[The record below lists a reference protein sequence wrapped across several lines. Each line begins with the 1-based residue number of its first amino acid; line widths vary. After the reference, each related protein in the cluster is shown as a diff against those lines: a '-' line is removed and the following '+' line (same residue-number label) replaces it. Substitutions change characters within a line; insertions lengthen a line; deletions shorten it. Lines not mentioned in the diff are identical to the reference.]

1 MADTMRIPQIKDV
14 ENALR
19 IYYDRLEL
27 SNKDIRELF
36 PDVKSN
42 TTITRLKHIARD
54 LMVKESIFSLNPM
67 YVNTQSAFRAWG
79 IDPEDLEA
87 RLTKLRIM
95 KLTADR
101 QVDINA

>member
-1 MADTMRIPQIKDV
+1 MAYTMRIPQIKDV

-36 PDVKSN
+36 
-42 TTITRLKHIARD
+42 
-54 LMVKESIFSLNPM
+54 
-67 YVNTQSAFRAWG
+67 AWG

-87 RLTKLRIM
+87 RLTKLRRM
-95 KLTADR
+95 KLTSDR
-101 QVDINA
+101 QVDSNA

>member
-1 MADTMRIPQIKDV
+1 MRIPQIKNV

-19 IYYDRLEL
+19 IYYDRMEL
-27 SNKDIRELF
+27 SNKDI
-36 PDVKSN
+36 K
-42 TTITRLKHIARD
+42 
-54 LMVKESIFSLNPM
+54 
-67 YVNTQSAFRAWG
+67 AWG

-87 RLTKLRIM
+87 RLTKLRRM